1 MKAFLL
7 IALLAF
13 TACGGLDDLVKL
25 VKCIVNSQELRA
37 TLPKVVEA
45 VLAKD
50 YLGLLNLL
58 LNEFPKIKAEVK
70 DCYYDPVLSLTC
82 DVIHYPGCIAS
93 CRGKVLKYIACQ
105 AECFAKYCN

>member
-1 MKAFLL
+1 MKAIL
-7 IALLAF
+7 IILLLAVA
-13 TACGGLDDLVKL
+13 TCSTLDDLLKL
-25 VKCIVNSQELRA
+25 AKCIVNSQELRA

-70 DCYYDPVLSLTC
+70 DCYY
-82 DVIHYPGCIAS
+82 G
-93 CRGKVLKYIACQ
+93 
-105 AECFAKYCN
+105 F